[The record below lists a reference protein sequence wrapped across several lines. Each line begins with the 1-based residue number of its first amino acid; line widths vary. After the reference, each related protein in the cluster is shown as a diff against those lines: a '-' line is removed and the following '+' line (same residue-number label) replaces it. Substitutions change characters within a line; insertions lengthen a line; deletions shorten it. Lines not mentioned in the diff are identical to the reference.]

1 MIPKFSNLFELEQA
15 RQALVLTKLPKNKKA
30 SLAEKLGDYR
40 TAKTLWKQ
48 VADEAISNSPTQ
60 KYAVIRHEFCKSAME
75 HGYRRPELSY
85 LYA

>member
-1 MIPKFSNLFELEQA
+1 MKQTFKTLYELEQA
-15 RQALVLTKLPKNKKA
+15 RQALVLTKLPKNEKA

-48 VADEAISNSPTQ
+48 VADEATNNSVTQ
-60 KYAVIRHEFCKSAME
+60 KYAYIRYQFCQSALE
-75 HGYRRPELSY
+75 HGYKRPELSY